1 MSRAEMHARSATTNG
16 VAAGEPEDESCAERD
31 GAKRVPPRARDVRF
45 AGFSGKIWT
54 LREPLQTV
62 RTGRVK
68 NNFGARGITPTG
80 PSLETWH
87 WSRYQRCGMS
97 EASGLLSRGQVG
109 RSRNIF
115 SSSGPFRDVGDL
127 AVLSRLALKK
137 VTALALALACS
148 GVAVADVESMFDGG
162 SAGPTRRRAIERSRK
177 LLGDV
182 LELYPGTTVAVAI
195 DDRVIWSAGFGYS
208 NVRRQVPV
216 SSTTQF
222 RIDRVSEALTAAALV
237 RLAEEGR
244 LDLDAPVQKYVPSFP
259 EKNYP
264 ITPRQVAAHLGGIP
278 ALPPQRLSATHCARP
293 DEALRSF
300 AGLPLSRLPGT
311 RYLHSTPGYILLSAV
326 VAGACGQDFVSCLQE
341 KVFRPAAMTATMLDD
356 ARAPAPR
363 MAVPYVRGWLSI
375 LSEAPPVDNS
385 CQWGAGGFVS
395 TAEDLARF
403 GLALLRGELVK
414 RESLPLLLTPQKTS
428 TGESTGHGL
437 GWQVGVDAAGRRR
450 LVQSG
455 RTVGGRSV
463 VVLIPDSKLAVAL
476 LANVDGEHLD
486 DHALK
491 IAELFAE
498 PE

>member
-1 MSRAEMHARSATTNG
+1 
-16 VAAGEPEDESCAERD
+16 
-31 GAKRVPPRARDVRF
+31 
-45 AGFSGKIWT
+45 
-54 LREPLQTV
+54 
-62 RTGRVK
+62 
-68 NNFGARGITPTG
+68 
-80 PSLETWH
+80 
-87 WSRYQRCGMS
+87 
-97 EASGLLSRGQVG
+97 LLSREHVG
-109 RSRNIF
+109 RSRKIF

-127 AVLSRLALKK
+127 AVLSRLALRK
-137 VTALALALACS
+137 VTALVLALAGS
-148 GVAVADVESMFDGG
+148 SVAVADVESMFDGG

-177 LLGDV
+177 LLADV

-195 DDRVIWSAGFGYS
+195 EDRVIWSAGFGYS

-216 SSTTQF
+216 TSTTQF
-222 RIDRVSEALTAAALV
+222 RIDRVSEALTATALV

-264 ITPRQVAAHLGGIP
+264 ITPRQVAAHLGGIA
-278 ALPPQRLSATHCARP
+278 ALPPQRLPATHCAHP
-293 DEALRSF
+293 DDALRSF
-300 AGLPLSRLPGT
+300 AALPLSRLPGT

-341 KVFRPAAMTATMLDD
+341 KVFGPAAMTATALDD
-356 ARAPAPR
+356 PRAPAPR
-363 MAVPYVRGWLSI
+363 MAVPYVRGWLSM
-375 LSEAPPVDNS
+375 LAEAPPVDNS

-463 VVLIPDSKLAVAL
+463 VVLIPDAKLAVAL

>member
-1 MSRAEMHARSATTNG
+1 M
-16 VAAGEPEDESCAERD
+16 
-31 GAKRVPPRARDVRF
+31 
-45 AGFSGKIWT
+45 
-54 LREPLQTV
+54 
-62 RTGRVK
+62 
-68 NNFGARGITPTG
+68 
-80 PSLETWH
+80 
-87 WSRYQRCGMS
+87 
-97 EASGLLSRGQVG
+97 
-109 RSRNIF
+109 
-115 SSSGPFRDVGDL
+115 
-127 AVLSRLALKK
+127 SRLAVRKL
-137 VTALALALACS
+137 TALALALACS

-177 LLGDV
+177 LLADV
-182 LELYPGTTVAVAI
+182 LELYPGTTVAVALE
-195 DDRVIWSAGFGYS
+195 DRVIWSAGFGYS

-237 RLAEEGR
+237 RLSEEGR
-244 LDLDAPVQKYVPSFP
+244 IDLDAPVQRYVPTFP

-264 ITPRQVAAHLGGIP
+264 ITPRQLAAHLGGIP
-278 ALPPQRLSATHCARP
+278 ALAPQRLLATHCSHP
-293 DEALRSF
+293 EDALRSF

-311 RYLHSTPGYILLSAV
+311 RFLHSTPGYVLLSAV
-326 VAGACGQDFVSCLQE
+326 VAGACGGDFAACLQE
-341 KVFRPAAMTATMLDD
+341 KIFRPAGMTATTLDD
-356 ARAPAPR
+356 PRAPAPR
-363 MAVPYVRGWLSI
+363 IAVPYVRGWLSM
-375 LSEAPPVDNS
+375 LAEAPPVDNS

-414 RESLPLLLTPQKTS
+414 RESLPLLFSPQKTS
-428 TGESTGHGL
+428 SGESTGHGL

-455 RTVGGRSV
+455 RTIGGRSV
-463 VVLIPDSKLAVAL
+463 VVLVPDSKLAVAL

-491 IAELFAE
+491 IAALFAE

>member
-1 MSRAEMHARSATTNG
+1 
-16 VAAGEPEDESCAERD
+16 
-31 GAKRVPPRARDVRF
+31 
-45 AGFSGKIWT
+45 
-54 LREPLQTV
+54 
-62 RTGRVK
+62 
-68 NNFGARGITPTG
+68 
-80 PSLETWH
+80 
-87 WSRYQRCGMS
+87 
-97 EASGLLSRGQVG
+97 LLSRERVK
-109 RSRNIF
+109 RSRKIF
-115 SSSGPFRDVGDL
+115 SSSGPFREVGDL
-127 AVLSRLALKK
+127 AALSRRALKK
-137 VTALALALACS
+137 VTALALALACT
-148 GVAVADVESMFDGG
+148 GVAVADVESVFDGG

-208 NVRRQVPV
+208 NVRRQIPV
-216 SSTTQF
+216 SSATQF
-222 RIDRVSEALTAAALV
+222 RIDQVSEALTAAALV
-237 RLAEEGR
+237 RLSEEGR
-244 LDLDAPVQKYVPSFP
+244 VDLDAPVQRYVPSFP

-264 ITPRQVAAHLGGIP
+264 ITSRQVAAHLGGIP
-278 ALPPQRLSATHCARP
+278 AVPPQRLPSAHCAHP
-293 DEALRSF
+293 EEAVRSF
-300 AGLPLSRLPGT
+300 AALPLSRLPGT

-341 KVFRPAAMTATMLDD
+341 KIFRPAAMTATALDD
-356 ARAPAPR
+356 PRAPAPR
-363 MAVPYVRGWLSI
+363 MAVPYVRGWLSM
-375 LSEAPPVDNS
+375 LAEAPSADNS
-385 CQWGAGGFVS
+385 CRWGAGGFVS

-403 GLALLRGELVK
+403 GLALLRGDLVK
-414 RESLPLLLTPQKTS
+414 RESLPILLAPQKTA

-437 GWQVGVDAAGRRR
+437 GWQVGVDAKGRRR

-463 VVLIPDSKLAVAL
+463 VVLIPDTRLAVAL

>member
-1 MSRAEMHARSATTNG
+1 LTR
-16 VAAGEPEDESCAERD
+16 
-31 GAKRVPPRARDVRF
+31 
-45 AGFSGKIWT
+45 
-54 LREPLQTV
+54 
-62 RTGRVK
+62 
-68 NNFGARGITPTG
+68 
-80 PSLETWH
+80 
-87 WSRYQRCGMS
+87 
-97 EASGLLSRGQVG
+97 SGLG
-109 RSRNIF
+109 
-115 SSSGPFRDVGDL
+115 
-127 AVLSRLALKK
+127 RLA
-137 VTALALALACS
+137 ALLLALACS
-148 GVAVADVESMFDGG
+148 RVAVADVESMYDGG

-177 LLGDV
+177 LLADV

-195 DDRVIWSAGFGYS
+195 DDRVVWSAGFGYS

-222 RIDRVSEALTAAALV
+222 RIDRVSESLTAVALV

-244 LDLDAPVQKYVPSFP
+244 LDLDAPVQKYVPGYP

-264 ITPRQVAAHLGGIP
+264 ITSRQVAAHLGGIP
-278 ALPPQRLSATHCARP
+278 ALPPQRLPATHCARP

-300 AGLPLSRLPGT
+300 AGIPLSRIPGT

-341 KVFRPAAMTATMLDD
+341 KIFRPAAMTSTTLDD
-356 ARAPAPR
+356 AAHAPAPR

-375 LSEAPPVDNS
+375 LSEAPPGDNS

-403 GLALLRGELVK
+403 GLALLRGDLVK
-414 RESLPLLLTPQKTS
+414 RESLSLLLAPQKTS
-428 TGESTGHGL
+428 AGESTGHGL
-437 GWQVGVDAAGRRR
+437 GWQVGVDSAGRRR

-463 VVLIPDSKLAVAL
+463 VVLIPDAKLSVAV